1 MVLKGVNAMIDLLN
15 KAKEFYYERVNS
27 YKRYYD
33 FGNELVSKH
42 QVLIALAILYCL
54 IQLHL
59 A

>member
-1 MVLKGVNAMIDLLN
+1 MTDLFN
-15 KAKEFYYERVNS
+15 KAKEFYYEIVNS

-33 FGNELVSKH
+33 FGNELISKH